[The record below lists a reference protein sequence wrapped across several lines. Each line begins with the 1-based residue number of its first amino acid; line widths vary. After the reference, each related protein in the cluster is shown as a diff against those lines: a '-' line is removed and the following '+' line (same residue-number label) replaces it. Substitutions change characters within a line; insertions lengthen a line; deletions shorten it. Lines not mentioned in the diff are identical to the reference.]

1 MTSQETNTTPVID
14 LSISRARIDEID
26 AQIIELFERRMHIA
40 ADVAAYKRATG
51 KPVLDKARE
60 AAKIDKATELASDE
74 FKKFIP
80 PLFSMMMEMSR
91 AYQHSLLDDGSEG
104 VVPAAIDEVAELPAA
119 AHVAVQGVEGAYQH
133 IACRE
138 LFVDPDIVFVSTFDA
153 VADAVEE
160 GRVEYGI
167 LPLEN
172 STAGT
177 VDRVYDLLYKRGLYI
192 ARAITL
198 RINHDLLAKPGVE
211 ASDIVEVFSHE
222 QALRQCTDFI
232 AQMPNE
238 VTSTACRNTA
248 MAASS
253 VANSER
259 RDVAAI
265 SSTACAELYG
275 LNVLQHAIQDEADNF
290 TRFICVAKKP
300 QLVGVPERSS
310 LLLITPHEA
319 GALFRVLSR
328 IAALGVNMREARKP
342 SHSRQRI
349 RVYVLCRYRMHAE
362 RCRVRR
368 SNCPNRAALRFSRL
382 SWQLCRGVGVNG
394 WRYSFYGAGP
404 IRVLTPA
411 RILSAPA
418 RARGET

>member
-91 AYQHSLLDDGSEG
+91 AYQHSLLDEVSEG

-138 LFVDPDIVFVSTFDA
+138 LFDDPDIVFVPTFDA
-153 VADAVEE
+153 VADAVED

-222 QALRQCTDFI
+222 QALRQCTEFI

-275 LNVLQHAIQDEADNF
+275 LNVLQHGGDHGIRQEGIGQQRARQDGII
-290 TRFICVAKKP
+290 RRHGCVA
-300 QLVGVPERSS
+300 QAGGNGQMQGQ
-310 LLLITPHEA
+310 IA
-319 GALFRVLSR
+319 IGALATLERAVRSR
-328 IAALGVNMREARKP
+328 AEHMGPLQVSAQ
-342 SHSRQRI
+342 HRQRQ
-349 RVYVLCRYRMHAE
+349 RHYQQQ
-362 RCRVRR
+362 
-368 SNCPNRAALRFSRL
+368 PQ
-382 SWQLCRGVGVNG
+382 QLPFPV
-394 WRYSFYGAGP
+394 
-404 IRVLTPA
+404 I
-411 RILSAPA
+411 
-418 RARGET
+418 

>member
-1 MTSQETNTTPVID
+1 MISPESKTTPVVD
-14 LSISRARIDEID
+14 LAVSRARIDEID
-26 AQIIELFERRMHIA
+26 AQIIDLFERRMHIA

-51 KPVLDKARE
+51 KAVLDKERE

-74 FKKFIP
+74 LKKFIP

-91 AYQHSLLDDGSEG
+91 AYQHSLLDDGSESA
-104 VVPAAIDEVAELPAA
+104 VPAEISAFAELPAGA
-119 AHVAVQGVEGAYQH
+119 RVAVQGVEGAYQH
-133 IACRE
+133 IACCE
-138 LFVDPDIVFVSTFDA
+138 LFDSPDIAFVPTFDA
-153 VADAVEE
+153 VADAVESE
-160 GRVEYGI
+160 CVAYGI

-198 RINHDLLAKPGVE
+198 RINHDLLAKPGVGIP
-211 ASDIVEVFSHE
+211 DIAEVFSHE

-248 MAASS
+248 MAASM

-259 RDVAAI
+259 DDVAAI
-265 SSTACAELYG
+265 SSSACAELYG
-275 LNVLQHAIQDEADNF
+275 LNVLEHAIQDESDNF
-290 TRFICVAKKP
+290 TRFICVAKRP
-300 QLVGVPERSS
+300 QLVGAPERSS

-328 IAALGVNMREARKP
+328 IAALGVNMVKLE
-342 SHSRQRI
+342 SRPI
-349 RVYVLCRYRMHAE
+349 PGSEFEFMFYVDIECTPNDAAFAEVVAQIAPLCDSLAYLGSYAE
-362 RCRVRR
+362 V
-368 SNCPNRAALRFSRL
+368 
-382 SWQLCRGVGVNG
+382 
-394 WRYSFYGAGP
+394 
-404 IRVLTPA
+404 
-411 RILSAPA
+411 SA
-418 RARGET
+418 

>member
-91 AYQHSLLDDGSEG
+91 AYQHSLLDEVSER

-138 LFVDPDIVFVSTFDA
+138 LFVDPDIVFVPTFDA

-211 ASDIVEVFSHE
+211 ESDIVEVFSHE
-222 QALRQCTDFI
+222 QALRQCTNFI

-275 LNVLQHAIQDEADNF
+275 LNVLQHAIQDLSLIHISEP
-290 TRFICVAKKP
+290 TRP
-300 QLVGVPERSS
+300 
-310 LLLITPHEA
+310 
-319 GALFRVLSR
+319 
-328 IAALGVNMREARKP
+328 
-342 SHSRQRI
+342 
-349 RVYVLCRYRMHAE
+349 
-362 RCRVRR
+362 
-368 SNCPNRAALRFSRL
+368 
-382 SWQLCRGVGVNG
+382 
-394 WRYSFYGAGP
+394 
-404 IRVLTPA
+404 
-411 RILSAPA
+411 
-418 RARGET
+418 

>member
-14 LSISRARIDEID
+14 LSVSRARIDEID

-91 AYQHSLLDDGSEG
+91 AYQHSLLDEVSER

-138 LFVDPDIVFVSTFDA
+138 LFDDPDIVFVPTFDA

-192 ARAITL
+192 A
-198 RINHDLLAKPGVE
+198 KPGVE
-211 ASDIVEVFSHE
+211 ESDIVEVFSHE

-232 AQMPNE
+232 AQMSNE

-300 QLVGVPERSS
+300 QIVGVPERSS

-328 IAALGVNMREARKP
+328 IAALGVNMLKLE
-342 SHSRQRI
+342 SRPI
-349 RVYVLCRYRMHAE
+349 PGSEFEFMFYVDIECTPNDAAFDEVIAQIEPLCDSLAYLGSYAE
-362 RCRVRR
+362 V
-368 SNCPNRAALRFSRL
+368 
-382 SWQLCRGVGVNG
+382 
-394 WRYSFYGAGP
+394 
-404 IRVLTPA
+404 
-411 RILSAPA
+411 SA
-418 RARGET
+418 

>member
-138 LFVDPDIVFVSTFDA
+138 LFVDPDIVFVPSFDA

-160 GRVEYGI
+160 GCVEYGI

-211 ASDIVEVFSHE
+211 ESDIVEVFSHE

-328 IAALGVNMREARKP
+328 IAALGVNMLKLE
-342 SHSRQRI
+342 SRPI
-349 RVYVLCRYRMHAE
+349 PGSEFEFMFYVDIECTPNDAAFDEVIAQIEPLCDSLAYLGSYAE
-362 RCRVRR
+362 V
-368 SNCPNRAALRFSRL
+368 
-382 SWQLCRGVGVNG
+382 
-394 WRYSFYGAGP
+394 
-404 IRVLTPA
+404 
-411 RILSAPA
+411 SA
-418 RARGET
+418 

>member
-1 MTSQETNTTPVID
+1 M
-14 LSISRARIDEID
+14 
-26 AQIIELFERRMHIA
+26 
-40 ADVAAYKRATG
+40 
-51 KPVLDKARE
+51 
-60 AAKIDKATELASDE
+60 
-74 FKKFIP
+74 
-80 PLFSMMMEMSR
+80 
-91 AYQHSLLDDGSEG
+91 
-104 VVPAAIDEVAELPAA
+104 
-119 AHVAVQGVEGAYQH
+119 AVQGVEGAYQH

-138 LFVDPDIVFVSTFDA
+138 LFDDPDIVFVPTFDA
-153 VADAVEE
+153 VADAVED

-211 ASDIVEVFSHE
+211 ESDIVEVFSHE

-328 IAALGVNMREARKP
+328 IAALGVNMLKLE
-342 SHSRQRI
+342 SRPI
-349 RVYVLCRYRMHAE
+349 PGSEFEFMFYVDIECTPNDA
-362 RCRVRR
+362 CVRR

-394 WRYSFYGAGP
+394 WRYSSLWRWADTCFDARADSFGSRAGTWRNITP
-404 IRVLTPA
+404 PTNGEIRALLRRVL
-411 RILSAPA
+411 
-418 RARGET
+418 

>member
-1 MTSQETNTTPVID
+1 M
-14 LSISRARIDEID
+14 
-26 AQIIELFERRMHIA
+26 
-40 ADVAAYKRATG
+40 
-51 KPVLDKARE
+51 
-60 AAKIDKATELASDE
+60 
-74 FKKFIP
+74 
-80 PLFSMMMEMSR
+80 
-91 AYQHSLLDDGSEG
+91 
-104 VVPAAIDEVAELPAA
+104 
-119 AHVAVQGVEGAYQH
+119 
-133 IACRE
+133 
-138 LFVDPDIVFVSTFDA
+138 
-153 VADAVEE
+153 ADAVEE
-160 GRVEYGI
+160 GCVEYGI

-211 ASDIVEVFSHE
+211 TSDIVEVFSHE

-328 IAALGVNMREARKP
+328 IAALGVNMLKLE
-342 SHSRQRI
+342 SRPI
-349 RVYVLCRYRMHAE
+349 PGSEFEFMFYVDIECTPNDAAFDEVIAQIEPLCDSLAYLGSYAE
-362 RCRVRR
+362 V
-368 SNCPNRAALRFSRL
+368 
-382 SWQLCRGVGVNG
+382 
-394 WRYSFYGAGP
+394 
-404 IRVLTPA
+404 
-411 RILSAPA
+411 SA
-418 RARGET
+418 

>member
-14 LSISRARIDEID
+14 LSVSRARIDEID

-51 KPVLDKARE
+51 PSLCSIKRARRRKSTRQPSLR
-60 AAKIDKATELASDE
+60 ADE

-80 PLFSMMMEMSR
+80 PLFGMMMEMSR
-91 AYQHSLLDDGSEG
+91 AYQHSLLDEVSEG

-138 LFVDPDIVFVSTFDA
+138 LFDDPDIVFVPTFDA

-192 ARAITL
+192 AHAITL
-198 RINHDLLAKPGVE
+198 RIDHDLLAKPGVE

-328 IAALGVNMREARKP
+328 IAALGVNMLKLE
-342 SHSRQRI
+342 SRPI
-349 RVYVLCRYRMHAE
+349 PGSEFEFMFYVDIECTPNDAAFDEVIAQIEPLCDSLAYLGSYAE
-362 RCRVRR
+362 V
-368 SNCPNRAALRFSRL
+368 
-382 SWQLCRGVGVNG
+382 
-394 WRYSFYGAGP
+394 
-404 IRVLTPA
+404 
-411 RILSAPA
+411 SA
-418 RARGET
+418 

>member
-91 AYQHSLLDDGSEG
+91 AYQHSLLDEISKG

-138 LFVDPDIVFVSTFDA
+138 LFVDPDIVFVPTFDA

-160 GRVEYGI
+160 GCVEYGI

-328 IAALGVNMREARKP
+328 IAALGVNMLKLE
-342 SHSRQRI
+342 SRPI
-349 RVYVLCRYRMHAE
+349 PGSEFEFMFYVDIECTPNDAAFDEVIAQIEPLCDSLAYLGSYAE
-362 RCRVRR
+362 V
-368 SNCPNRAALRFSRL
+368 
-382 SWQLCRGVGVNG
+382 
-394 WRYSFYGAGP
+394 
-404 IRVLTPA
+404 
-411 RILSAPA
+411 SA
-418 RARGET
+418 

>member
-40 ADVAAYKRATG
+40 ANVAAYKRATG

-91 AYQHSLLDDGSEG
+91 AYQHLLLDEVSEG

-138 LFVDPDIVFVSTFDA
+138 LFDNPDIVFVPTFDA
-153 VADAVEE
+153 VVDAVEE

-211 ASDIVEVFSHE
+211 ESDIVEVFSHE

-238 VTSTACRNTA
+238 VTSTACR
-248 MAASS
+248 
-253 VANSER
+253 
-259 RDVAAI
+259 
-265 SSTACAELYG
+265 
-275 LNVLQHAIQDEADNF
+275 QHGDGGEF
-290 TRFICVAKKP
+290 C
-300 QLVGVPERSS
+300 GE
-310 LLLITPHEA
+310 
-319 GALFRVLSR
+319 
-328 IAALGVNMREARKP
+328 
-342 SHSRQRI
+342 QR
-349 RVYVLCRYRMHAE
+349 AT
-362 RCRVRR
+362 RCRGDFFDCLRRALRAQCSSACHPRR
-368 SNCPNRAALRFSRL
+368 SR
-382 SWQLCRGVGVNG
+382 
-394 WRYSFYGAGP
+394 
-404 IRVLTPA
+404 
-411 RILSAPA
+411 
-418 RARGET
+418 

>member
-1 MTSQETNTTPVID
+1 MTSQETNTTSVID

-91 AYQHSLLDDGSEG
+91 AYQHSLLDEVSEG

-153 VADAVEE
+153 VADAGDE
-160 GRVEYGI
+160 GR
-167 LPLEN
+167 
-172 STAGT
+172 

-211 ASDIVEVFSHE
+211 ESDIVEVFSHE

-328 IAALGVNMREARKP
+328 IAALGVNMLKLE
-342 SHSRQRI
+342 SRPI
-349 RVYVLCRYRMHAE
+349 PGSEFEFMFYVDIECTPNDAAFDEVIAQIEPLCDSLAYLGSYAE
-362 RCRVRR
+362 V
-368 SNCPNRAALRFSRL
+368 
-382 SWQLCRGVGVNG
+382 
-394 WRYSFYGAGP
+394 
-404 IRVLTPA
+404 
-411 RILSAPA
+411 SA
-418 RARGET
+418 